1 MCVCVCDTHTHT
13 HQTHATNT
21 RTWVNAEKHA
31 AFHPKLPP
39 KLTLPDLAELLVDD
53 NRTPK
58 IALSQRAL
66 VSVASGL
73 AWLELQERSTAFD
86 AANKAHATAVDREAA
101 RLVSHSQAGAG
112 AWLRH
117 LPDGSV
123 KGSVVSSAV
132 FISAAQR
139 RLGLYISVL
148 RPGLDAAAHDRIVTQ
163 HERLGDRAINAS
175 NHTRRHNAGLHAVFN
190 AYASVRTTDGADG
203 RLKLGDRGDG
213 TPASKAEAK
222 RRYAHINDGHVPDII
237 RFGAS
242 GPHTCIEF
250 KCCTPH
256 LMDPALGNGSRACGG
271 AASQADGGR
280 FAFGN
285 TAEHLTVTTL
295 GTKARGH
302 RSEGPLDRRTGLGW
316 VAATTNHDYADAQRK
331 GNYVLLL
338 ITESSGA
345 MHRDLVRVLH
355 GLALQSSLTT
365 TEDSTQY
372 GTARTSPS
380 SFLAHHLASI
390 SAAVV
395 YADAQEL
402 CTAGKATS
410 HGLTIGLAP

>member
-1 MCVCVCDTHTHT
+1 MHGP
-13 HQTHATNT
+13 HQ
-21 RTWVNAEKHA
+21 
-31 AFHPKLPP
+31 
-39 KLTLPDLAELLVDD
+39 
-53 NRTPK
+53 
-58 IALSQRAL
+58 
-66 VSVASGL
+66 
-73 AWLELQERSTAFD
+73 
-86 AANKAHATAVDREAA
+86 
-101 RLVSHSQAGAG
+101 
-112 AWLRH
+112 
-117 LPDGSV
+117 
-123 KGSVVSSAV
+123 
-132 FISAAQR
+132 
-139 RLGLYISVL
+139 
-148 RPGLDAAAHDRIVTQ
+148 RP
-163 HERLGDRAINAS
+163 
-175 NHTRRHNAGLHAVFN
+175 
-190 AYASVRTTDGADG
+190 
-203 RLKLGDRGDG
+203 RGDG
-213 TPASKAEAK
+213 TPASKTEAK

-256 LMDPALGNGSRACGG
+256 LAEPALGNGSRACGG

-295 GTKARGH
+295 GTKERGH

-316 VAATTNHDYADAQRK
+316 VAATANHDYADAQRK

-380 SFLAHHLASI
+380 SFLAHHLASV